1 LSLWNFSEFQY
12 SCIHGG
18 IMLEVV
24 SKVWHRGK
32 KSFKCQRPVLGSGAS
47 FPRNDEPSALPS
59 VRAADFAGTVM
70 IGFALLLATF
80 ASGIARAES
89 TEAAFSALV
98 FSKTA
103 GYRHDS
109 ISSGIAAIQA
119 LGEQNSFRVDSSED
133 AAIFNDER
141 LAQYR
146 VVVFLNTTGDIFN
159 PGEQAAFE
167 RFVRRGGGFVGI
179 HSASDTEYDWPWYGR
194 LLGTY
199 FRRHPAI
206 QSATLKVVDP
216 SHRSTRHLPIEW
228 RRTDE
233 WYDFRSDLDSDIPVL
248 IRIDEATY
256 RGGRMGADH
265 PISWY
270 HTYDGGRA
278 WYTALG
284 HTAESYKEP
293 LFLDHLLGGITWA
306 AGVTPQ

>member
-1 LSLWNFSEFQY
+1 
-12 SCIHGG
+12 
-18 IMLEVV
+18 MLDVA
-24 SKVWHRGK
+24 SKVWHRGVV
-32 KSFKCQRPVLGSGAS
+32 SFKGLGQVRLPPV
-47 FPRNDEPSALPS
+47 LPS
-59 VRAADFAGTVM
+59 VGAARFGGIVMVAFAIM
-70 IGFALLLATF
+70 LATF
-80 ASGIARAES
+80 APGVARADS
-89 TEAAFSALV
+89 TETAFSVLV

-109 ISSGIAAIQA
+109 IPFGIAAIRA
-119 LGEQNSFRVDSSED
+119 LGEQDNFGVDASED
-133 AAIFNDER
+133 ATIFNDES

-167 RFVRRGGGFVGI
+167 RFVRHGGGFVGI
-179 HSASDTEYDWPWYGR
+179 HAASDTEYDWPWYGR

-206 QSATLKVVDP
+206 QSATLNVVDP
-216 SHRSTRHLPIEW
+216 SHRSTRHLPIRW
-228 RRTDE
+228 TRTDE
-233 WYDFRSDLDSDIPVL
+233 WYDFRSDLDRDITVL
-248 IRIDEATY
+248 IRIDETTY

-284 HTAESYKEP
+284 HTAGSYSEP
-293 LFLDHLLGGITWA
+293 PFLEHLRGGIRWA
-306 AGVTPQ
+306 AGLPE

>member
-1 LSLWNFSEFQY
+1 
-12 SCIHGG
+12 
-18 IMLEVV
+18 MLDVV

-47 FPRNDEPSALPS
+47 FPRNDEPSALPR
-59 VRAADFAGTVM
+59 VRAARFGGIVM
-70 IGFALLLATF
+70 VGFGLMLATF
-80 ASGIARAES
+80 ASGAARAES
-89 TEAAFSALV
+89 TEPAFSALV

-119 LGEQNSFRVDSSED
+119 LGEQNDFRVDASED
-133 AAIFNDER
+133 AAIFNDES
-141 LAQYR
+141 LARYR

-179 HSASDTEYDWPWYGR
+179 HAASDTEYDWPWYGR
-194 LLGTY
+194 LVGTY

-228 RRTDE
+228 RRIDE
-233 WYDFRSDLDSDIPVL
+233 WYDFRHDLDPEITVL

-265 PISWY
+265 PIAWY

-278 WYTALG
+278 WYTAIG
-284 HTAESYKEP
+284 HTADSYKEP
-293 LFLDHLLGGITWA
+293 LVLEHLLGGITWA
-306 AGVTPQ
+306 AGVSPQ